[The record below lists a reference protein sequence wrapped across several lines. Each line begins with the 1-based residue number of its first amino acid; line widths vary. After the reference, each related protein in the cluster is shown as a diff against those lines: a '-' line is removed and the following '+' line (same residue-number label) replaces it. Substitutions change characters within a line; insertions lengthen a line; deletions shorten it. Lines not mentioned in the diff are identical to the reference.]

1 LVILAGH
8 GLEYEDHD
16 RPGGTMPTAQPVGN
30 DEERNDMYRPPR
42 EEEPQVS
49 FDDLM
54 ERIRSSIPQIP
65 GLGGGSPAFLVI
77 ILILVIAVI
86 WLATGIYTVGPD
98 EQAAVKT
105 FGKFTRID
113 EQGFHYHWPAPVG
126 HRDVVAVTTTRR
138 LEIGFRSGSNGAV
151 AQKVQTESLMITGD
165 ENIVDV
171 EAVVQYRIINL
182 RDFLYSVDDPGD
194 PDRNISSGRPDGRTL
209 RDVAESAIRQV
220 IGSRNID
227 DVLTTEREQVA
238 TDILLK
244 IREIVSDYDTGLE
257 IQTVLLQNVN
267 PPAEVQDAFEDVV
280 RANEERERTINLA
293 QAYEADQLPRAQGQS
308 AQIQQEAEAFKQ
320 GRVAEARG
328 EAEGFLALLEG
339 YNTSPD
345 VTRRRLYLE
354 AIEEILPGL
363 KKFILDDQGV
373 LPFLP
378 LDGDTPTTVPG
389 GGS

>member
-1 LVILAGH
+1 
-8 GLEYEDHD
+8 
-16 RPGGTMPTAQPVGN
+16 MPTAQPAGN
-30 DEERNDMYRPPR
+30 NEERNDMYRPPR

-54 ERIRSSIPQIP
+54 ERLRSSIPQIP
-65 GLGGGSPAFLVI
+65 GLGGGSPAFLVAI
-77 ILILVIAVI
+77 IVLVFAVI

-105 FGKFTRID
+105 FGEFQRID
-113 EQGFHYHWPAPVG
+113 QQGFHYHWPSPIG

-138 LEIGFRSGSNGAV
+138 LEIGFRSNSGGTA
-151 AQKVQTESLMITGD
+151 AQKVESESLMITGD

-194 PDRNISSGRPDGRTL
+194 PDRNISAGRPDGRTL
-209 RDVAESAIRQV
+209 RDIAETAIRQV
-220 IGSRNID
+220 IGARNID
-227 DVLTTEREQVA
+227 DVLTAEKEQVA
-238 TDILLK
+238 NDILLK
-244 IREIVSDYDTGLE
+244 IRELASEYRTGLE

-293 QAYEADQLPRAQGQS
+293 QAYEADQLPRAQGQA
-308 AQIQQEAEAFKQ
+308 AQITEEAEAFKL
-320 GRVAEARG
+320 GRVAEAQG
-328 EAEGFLALLEG
+328 EAQGFLALLEG
-339 YNTSPD
+339 YRSSPD

-354 AIEEILPGL
+354 AIEDILPGI
-363 KKFILDDQGV
+363 KKFIIDDQGV
-373 LPFLP
+373 LPLLP
-378 LDGDTPTTVPG
+378 LDGSSATPSTG
-389 GGS
+389 GAQ